1 MFGHLLRRVRVQAH
15 VSTATASLA
24 IGPGHRQRLADLE
37 EGRLVA
43 TEAVLTRLE
52 RAYGCGSGVLLSV
65 FRELEEFPDGSAY
78 RKLAK
83 AVSDAED
90 SEPVHVT
97 TAIDGPARSIP
108 SRLTALVT
116 DNLLVSAVVPSAAG
130 FATGVALPLLLG
142 APGSEVGLSHLTS
155 TFGKES
161 GLAVVGIVW
170 VALAVLF
177 DAPIGRTA
185 EAIRRRVPAL
195 QRVER
200 AIDDALIRAGL
211 SWSIPD
217 PSSEGSQPA
226 VPSAGLPV
234 FSLPSLEP
242 IPSAFQSTTLAV
254 IAFAISDDGSQLA
267 LAGADPAGK
276 QRVRVVRRSD
286 GSQVI
291 ATEVDDPGTV
301 NVDFA
306 PDGTSL
312 LLSDAFGALS
322 TIGLASG
329 HIAHEVYH
337 GMRAKGYGYHGGT
350 GTRVI
355 AAGTDG
361 TARQWDATTA
371 EAIGD
376 PIVGD
381 TTSLLGADDQPI
393 ALADTT
399 DPTSLLSQRTG
410 CSCGTS
416 TLRPGR
422 PWHASGR
429 AAT

>member
-1 MFGHLLRRVRVQAH
+1 MLFRSGMWTRAEPVRSPTAAIEMGITSSEVPPVEPEHRWVVFGHLLRRVRVQAH

-161 GLAVVGIVW
+161 GLAVVGI
-170 VALAVLF
+170 
-177 DAPIGRTA
+177 R
-185 EAIRRRVPAL
+185 
-195 QRVER
+195 
-200 AIDDALIRAGL
+200 
-211 SWSIPD
+211 
-217 PSSEGSQPA
+217 SES
-226 VPSAGLPV
+226 
-234 FSLPSLEP
+234 
-242 IPSAFQSTTLAV
+242 
-254 IAFAISDDGSQLA
+254 
-267 LAGADPAGK
+267 
-276 QRVRVVRRSD
+276 VV
-286 GSQVI
+286 
-291 ATEVDDPGTV
+291 
-301 NVDFA
+301 
-306 PDGTSL
+306 
-312 LLSDAFGALS
+312 
-322 TIGLASG
+322 
-329 HIAHEVYH
+329 
-337 GMRAKGYGYHGGT
+337 
-350 GTRVI
+350 
-355 AAGTDG
+355 
-361 TARQWDATTA
+361 
-371 EAIGD
+371 
-376 PIVGD
+376 
-381 TTSLLGADDQPI
+381 
-393 ALADTT
+393 
-399 DPTSLLSQRTG
+399 
-410 CSCGTS
+410 
-416 TLRPGR
+416 
-422 PWHASGR
+422 
-429 AAT
+429 